1 MPDNPNVTPT
11 QATQTPLPPP
21 VPQQPAGQAP
31 PQAPAW
37 TPPQAQVPAQISA
50 QPPAAQALPQ
60 IPAGQLQT
68 TQPEPPPA
76 YVFTQAD
83 RYLLHGQFASDVA
96 AFKACGNFTTGY
108 PPLDRIQPFYPGLY
122 CLGAIS
128 SLGKTSFALQLAD
141 QVAASGRYVVYFSL
155 EQGRFELVSKSL
167 ARGFFLKERVATF
180 RGNAPSGLP
189 TPSSIDIRRGI
200 ASSAWPQE
208 LQAQIDYYVTHVQQ
222 RMCIVHGAFSMTVED
237 IRNVTMDVIRMVK
250 AVDPN
255 AAPPLIVVDYLQIVS
270 PTKVNGRDPDSKTSI
285 DHIVHSL
292 KVLQQQYDLTVL
304 AISSLNRQNY
314 LTPIDFESFKTSGG
328 IEYTA
333 DVIWGLQ
340 LALMNQEEFYVKTDP
355 NTGKR
360 LGQPSLKEQHD
371 MVKRAKCQSPRDIDL
386 VCLKNRYG
394 ISSYNVSLAYYP
406 AHDYVWGVYNPND
419 PDSLPRY

>member
-1 MPDNPNVTPT
+1 MADIP
-11 QATQTPLPPP
+11 QPP
-21 VPQQPAGQAP
+21 VQPPAQPQSQPPAGQAP
-31 PQAPAW
+31 PQAPASMPIQPQSPTW
-37 TPPQAQVPAQISA
+37 APPQSQPQAPAPM
-50 QPPAAQALPQ
+50 QPPTINPQ
-60 IPAGQLQT
+60 
-68 TQPEPPPA
+68 PPPA

-83 RYLLHGQFASDVA
+83 QYVLHGQFASDIA
-96 AFKACGNFTTGY
+96 AFKACGSFVTGY

-128 SLGKTSFALQLAD
+128 SLGKTTFALQLAD
-141 QVAASGRYVVYFSL
+141 QVAASGRWVVYFSL
-155 EQGRFELVSKSL
+155 EQTRFELISKSL
-167 ARGFFLKERVATF
+167 ARGFFLKERVATL
-180 RGNAPSGLP
+180 RKNAPSGLP
-189 TPSSIDIRRGI
+189 TPPSIDIRRGVVG
-200 ASSAWPQE
+200 SAWPQE
-208 LQAQIDYYVTHVQQ
+208 LQEQIDYYVTHVRE

-237 IRNVTMDVIRMVK
+237 IRNVMMNVIQTVK

-270 PTKVNGRDPDSKTSI
+270 PTTVNGRVPDSKTSI

-314 LTPIDFESFKTSGG
+314 LTPIDFESFKESGG

-340 LALMNQEEFYVKTDP
+340 LALLNQEAFYVKIDP
-355 NTGKR
+355 NTGKHQGPR
-360 LGQPSLKEQHD
+360 SMKEQHD
-371 MVKRAKCQSPRDIDL
+371 MINKAKRQSPRDIDL

-394 ISSYNVSLAYYP
+394 ISSYDVQLAYYP

>member
-1 MPDNPNVTPT
+1 MPDIP
-11 QATQTPLPPP
+11 QPPAP
-21 VPQQPAGQAP
+21 PQSQP
-31 PQAPAW
+31 PQAPAPVPAQPQ
-37 TPPQAQVPAQISA
+37 TPAQAQVQPA
-50 QPPAAQALPQ
+50 PA
-60 IPAGQLQT
+60 
-68 TQPEPPPA
+68 PPPA
-76 YVFTQAD
+76 YVFSQAD
-83 RYLLHGQFASDVA
+83 SYLLHGQFASDIA

-128 SLGKTSFALQLAD
+128 SLGKTTFALQLAD
-141 QVAASGRYVVYFSL
+141 QVAASGRYVIYFSL

-189 TPSSIDIRRGI
+189 TPSSIDIRRGV

-208 LQAQIDYYVTHVQQ
+208 LQAQIDYYVTRVRQ
-222 RMCIVHGAFSMTVED
+222 RMCIVHGAFSMTAED
-237 IRNVTMDVIRMVK
+237 IRNVTTDAIRMVK
-250 AVDPN
+250 AADPN
-255 AAPPLIVVDYLQIVS
+255 AAPPLIVVDYLQIVT

-314 LTPIDFESFKTSGG
+314 LTPIDFESFKESGG

-333 DVIWGLQ
+333 NVIWGLQ
-340 LALMNQEEFYVKTDP
+340 LAIMNQEEFYVKTDP
-355 NTGKR
+355 NTGKH
-360 LGQPSLKEQHD
+360 LGPRSLKEQRD
-371 MVKRAKCQSPRDIDL
+371 MINKAKRQSPREIDL

-394 ISSYNVSLAYYP
+394 ISSYNVYLSYYP

>member
-1 MPDNPNVTPT
+1 M
-11 QATQTPLPPP
+11 
-21 VPQQPAGQAP
+21 
-31 PQAPAW
+31 
-37 TPPQAQVPAQISA
+37 I
-50 QPPAAQALPQ
+50 
-60 IPAGQLQT
+60 
-68 TQPEPPPA
+68 
-76 YVFTQAD
+76 
-83 RYLLHGQFASDVA
+83 
-96 AFKACGNFTTGY
+96 
-108 PPLDRIQPFYPGLY
+108 
-122 CLGAIS
+122 
-128 SLGKTSFALQLAD
+128 
-141 QVAASGRYVVYFSL
+141 YFSL

-189 TPSSIDIRRGI
+189 TPSSIDIRRGV

-208 LQAQIDYYVTHVQQ
+208 LQAQIDYYVTRVQQ

-237 IRNVTMDVIRMVK
+237 IRNVTTDVIRMVK
-250 AVDPN
+250 AADPN
-255 AAPPLIVVDYLQIVS
+255 AAPPLIIVDYLQIVS

-314 LTPIDFESFKTSGG
+314 LTTIDFESFKESGG

-340 LALMNQEEFYVKTDP
+340 LAIMNQEEFYVKIDQ

-360 LGQPSLKEQHD
+360 LGQPSMKEQRD
-371 MVKRAKCQSPRDIDL
+371 MINRAKRKSPRDIDL

-394 ISSYNVSLAYYP
+394 ISSYNVHLSYYP
-406 AHDYVWGVYNPND
+406 AHDYVWGVYDPND

>member
-1 MPDNPNVTPT
+1 MPDIP
-11 QATQTPLPPP
+11 QPPAP
-21 VPQQPAGQAP
+21 PQSQP
-31 PQAPAW
+31 PQAPA
-37 TPPQAQVPAQISA
+37 PVPAQPQTPAQAQA
-50 QPPAAQALPQ
+50 QPAPA
-60 IPAGQLQT
+60 
-68 TQPEPPPA
+68 PPPA
-76 YVFTQAD
+76 YVFSQAD
-83 RYLLHGQFASDVA
+83 SYLLHGQFASDIA

-128 SLGKTSFALQLAD
+128 SLGKTTFALQLAD
-141 QVAASGRYVVYFSL
+141 QVAASGRYVIYFSL

-189 TPSSIDIRRGI
+189 TPSSIDIRRGV

-208 LQAQIDYYVTHVQQ
+208 LQAQIDYYVTRVQQ

-237 IRNVTMDVIRMVK
+237 IRNVTTDVIRMVK
-250 AVDPN
+250 AADPN
-255 AAPPLIVVDYLQIVS
+255 AAPPLIVVDYLQIVT

-314 LTPIDFESFKTSGG
+314 LTPIDFESFKESGG

-340 LALMNQEEFYVKTDP
+340 LAIMNQKEFYTKIDP
-355 NTGKR
+355 DTGKH
-360 LGQPSLKEQHD
+360 LGPRSLKEQRD
-371 MVKRAKCQSPRDIDL
+371 MINRAKRQSPRDIDL

-394 ISSYNVSLAYYP
+394 ISSYNVQLAYYP

>member
-1 MPDNPNVTPT
+1 MPDTS
-11 QATQTPLPPP
+11 QPP
-21 VPQQPAGQAP
+21 VQPSAP
-31 PQAPAW
+31 PQSQPPPAPA
-37 TPPQAQVPAQISA
+37 PVPAQPQATAPVPA
-50 QPPAAQALPQ
+50 QSQ
-60 IPAGQLQT
+60 
-68 TQPEPPPA
+68 PPPA
-76 YVFTQAD
+76 YVFSQAD
-83 RYLLHGQFASDVA
+83 SYLLHGQFASDIA
-96 AFKACGNFTTGY
+96 AFKACGNLTTGY

-128 SLGKTSFALQLAD
+128 SLGKTTFALQLAD
-141 QVAASGRYVVYFSL
+141 QVATSGRWVVYFSL
-155 EQGRFELVSKSL
+155 EQTRFELVSKSL
-167 ARGFFLKERVATF
+167 ARSFFLKERVATF
-180 RGNAPSGLP
+180 RGSAPSGLP
-189 TPSSIDIRRGI
+189 TPSSIDIRRGV

-208 LQAQIDYYVTHVQQ
+208 LQAQIDYYVTHVRQ

-237 IRNVTMDVIRMVK
+237 IRNVTTDVIRMVK
-250 AVDPN
+250 AADPN
-255 AAPPLIVVDYLQIVS
+255 AAPPLIVVDYLQIVT

-314 LTPIDFESFKTSGG
+314 LTPIDFESFKESGG

-340 LALMNQEEFYVKTDP
+340 LAIMNQKEFYVKIDQ
-355 NTGKR
+355 NTGKH
-360 LGQPSLKEQHD
+360 LGPRSLKEQRD
-371 MVKRAKCQSPRDIDL
+371 MINRAKRQSPRDIDL

-394 ISSYNVSLAYYP
+394 ISSYNVYLSYYP

>member
-1 MPDNPNVTPT
+1 MPDIP
-11 QATQTPLPPP
+11 QPPAP
-21 VPQQPAGQAP
+21 PQSQP
-31 PQAPAW
+31 PQAPASVPAQPQ
-37 TPPQAQVPAQISA
+37 TPAQAQVQPA
-50 QPPAAQALPQ
+50 PA
-60 IPAGQLQT
+60 
-68 TQPEPPPA
+68 PPPA
-76 YVFTQAD
+76 YVFSQAD
-83 RYLLHGQFASDVA
+83 SYLLHGQFASDIA

-128 SLGKTSFALQLAD
+128 SLGKTTFALQLAD
-141 QVAASGRYVVYFSL
+141 QVATFGRWVVYFSL
-155 EQGRFELVSKSL
+155 EQTRFELVSKSL

-180 RGNAPSGLP
+180 RGSAPSGLP
-189 TPSSIDIRRGI
+189 TPSSIDIRRGV

-208 LQAQIDYYVTHVQQ
+208 LQAQIDYYVTHVRQ

-237 IRNVTMDVIRMVK
+237 IRNVTTDVIRMVK
-250 AVDPN
+250 AADPN

-270 PTKVNGRDPDSKTSI
+270 PTMIGGRVPDSKTSI
-285 DHIVHSL
+285 DHITHSL
-292 KVLQQQYDLTVL
+292 KVLQQQFGLTVL

-314 LTPIDFESFKTSGG
+314 LTPIDFESFKESGG

-340 LALMNQEEFYVKTDP
+340 LAIMNQKEFYTKIDTD
-355 NTGKR
+355 TGKH
-360 LGQPSLKEQHD
+360 LGPQSLKEQRD
-371 MVKRAKCQSPRDIDL
+371 MINKAKRQSPREIDL

-394 ISSYNVSLAYYP
+394 ISSYNVHLSYYP